1 MDGVLPLSAQERA
14 RRYRELA
21 AFARANATETTNKE
35 AQLSYLTLASQWERL
50 AEQAEQPSDYY
61 KEGVFNPHRPDPR
74 SEN

>member
-21 AFARANATETTNKE
+21 AFARHNATEAMTTE
-35 AQLSYLTLASQWERL
+35 ARLSYLTLASQWERL

-61 KEGVFNPHRPDPR
+61 KDGTANPLQPDPR